1 MNPLKLL
8 SQVFFIARIEAGF
21 LVRFRR
27 FALATLAVACIPAL
41 YAVIYLSS
49 VWDPSA
55 HTNALAVAMVNLDK
69 GVSFHD
75 NEFNIGNEVIQK
87 LKVTQTFGYR
97 DFTDEDEALLAV
109 RQGKLAFALVI
120 PPHFSSNAVPGART
134 GGGKLMVYTS
144 EGNNYQGA
152 HLARR
157 FATDLGN
164 AVNASLNER
173 RWALVLSSAAGSK
186 DSLERLRD
194 GAAQLRAGAKEL
206 SDGAAQTAAGARTVN
221 GGAYRLNDGVTQLID
236 GFRQLGT
243 GLKTMDAA
251 RPAAADLARLK
262 NGAEALAAGHVELER
277 GFVELQSGTK
287 RLRDG
292 VKGFRDETADSIL
305 IPGRVTEGLDQVGDG
320 IGQLDAGIHTAA
332 DAQRKLSDGANRL
345 NAGVGTLTQ
354 GVQALGNGIH
364 TAVTKLPED
373 RKLSSLGDGAGE
385 LLSGTTALAAGND
398 KVKAGTQRLHEG
410 IELLVRSLPATVS
423 ALEGSAE
430 GLANSVEPV
439 VEVDAPVQNQGAGFA
454 PMCCPLRCGWGRH
467 HRVFVQCAHHAPPC
481 TRFPPGG
488 PVCRK
493 NHGPGGGG
501 DGAGAAGVAGGD
513 GAAQDPYPRPAGDGA
528 HAGRVLPHVFGHCVC
543 PDPRPG
549 RRRQGIGHA
558 VSGGA
563 TILIGRR
570 AAGGAER
577 RHFCPHQPLDAHDLG
592 GASPQGQHVWRLR
605 QPVAPTHA
613 ASGVCGR
620 GRHPDGQLCGTLA
633 LCPAQKCAHPSRVLN
648 GPPNPPVSLPNRGG
662 QSARRTEP
670 AVGRLWPL
678 PRALV
683 ED

>member
-410 IELLVRSLPATVS
+410 IELLVRSLPAAVS

-454 PMCCPLRCGWGRH
+454 PNVLPAALWL
-467 HRVFVQCAHHAPPC
+467 
-481 TRFPPGG
+481 
-488 PVCRK
+488 
-493 NHGPGGGG
+493 
-501 DGAGAAGVAGGD
+501 GAGIIAFLFNVRVMPRHAQDFPQVAQFVGKIMVPAAVVTVQALLVLLAVTVLLKIHIHDLLALVLTLGVSSLTFLAIVFALTRALGDAGKALAMLFLAVQLSSSGGVLPVELSGGIFAHISPWLPMTWVVQAIKASMFGAYDSQWMQPMLQVATAGVVATLMASFVGHWR
-513 GAAQDPYPRPAGDGA
+513 YVNHNEMRP
-528 HAGRVLPHVFGHCVC
+528 PIEF
-543 PDPRPG
+543 
-549 RRRQGIGHA
+549 
-558 VSGGA
+558 
-563 TILIGRR
+563 
-570 AAGGAER
+570 
-577 RHFCPHQPLDAHDLG
+577 
-592 GASPQGQHVWRLR
+592 
-605 QPVAPTHA
+605 
-613 ASGVCGR
+613 
-620 GRHPDGQLCGTLA
+620 
-633 LCPAQKCAHPSRVLN
+633 
-648 GPPNPPVSLPNRGG
+648 
-662 QSARRTEP
+662 
-670 AVGRLWPL
+670 
-678 PRALV
+678 
-683 ED
+683 